1 MCLRLVLVQL
11 LLLIVANAALT
22 TTQLAQRPKLGC
34 PSTCGELELI
44 QYPFGTEPDCYLNE
58 DFFINCK
65 IHNNTPT
72 PFLGNS
78 SLVVTNITM
87 DGRFQV
93 QSNVSR
99 ACYNENTSNITT
111 SLEMDKNPI
120 SVTQNKFTVIG
131 CDSLGIILGTIGEKN
146 YSAGCFSWCDKLED
160 VTSGSCSGF
169 GCCQIDIPKGLKGI
183 EVAVISVYNH
193 TNVWQFNPC
202 SYAFVIEGSR
212 FNFSS
217 SNLSATIAKTV
228 PTAVDWA
235 ITGQGNCTEAR
246 KNESYAC
253 KENSDC
259 YEPPDNSAGGYLC
272 NCTEGYQGNPYIS
285 NGCKDIDECKP
296 ENHKCHYQASCVNNK
311 GNYTCECFK
320 GYKGDGKR
328 DGKGC
333 TPNQSLM
340 TNIILGV
347 GLGFVM
353 LLVLSSWIYFML
365 RNRRLIKLKEK
376 FFQQNGGFLLLTQ
389 LSKRSGTCDTT
400 RIFGAEE
407 LKKATNNFDEKRII
421 GRGGY
426 GTVYKGF
433 LVDSN
438 PVAIKKSKIVD
449 QSQIEQ
455 FINEVTVLSQINHR
469 NVVKLLGCCLE
480 TEVPLLVYEY
490 VINGTLFEHIH
501 NNDNAPTIPWE
512 TRLRIAAETA
522 GVLSY
527 LHSAAATPII
537 HRDVKSSNILLDDNF
552 TAKVSDFGASKL
564 VPMDV
569 TQLSTMVQGTL
580 GYLDPEY
587 LHTSQL
593 TEKSDVY
600 SFGVVL
606 VELITG
612 KKVLSFDRPEEER
625 SLVMYFLFSV
635 KGGSLFEILENSIV
649 NDDNKE
655 QMTEVA
661 ELAKRC
667 LQVKGEERPTMKEVA
682 MELEGLRRMNK
693 HLWDSVEVNIEETEH
708 LLSETS
714 YACNYDVG
722 GNSTV
727 AYDSMK
733 DHTPNDTGKRGDSD
747 SSLVLRSADEE
758 LDDDECLG
766 HVPETSWAVPQVP
779 SPPTTSGLYW
789 PKNSQ
794 NQSDSAVFVPDIY
807 CSASQNPYQYHLT
820 GPGSKKRRQF
830 NNYLCWMFSA

>member
-1 MCLRLVLVQL
+1 MQH
-11 LLLIVANAALT
+11 T
-22 TTQLAQRPKLGC
+22 TTQLAQLPKPDC
-34 PSTCGELELI
+34 IRKCGELESI
-44 QYPFGTEPDCYLNE
+44 PYPFGTEAGCYLNE
-58 DFFINCK
+58 DFFINCS
-65 IHNNTPT
+65 NTDNPPI
-72 PFLGNS
+72 PFLGISNIR
-78 SLVVTNITM
+78 VTNITM
-87 DGRFQV
+87 DGRLQV
-93 QSNVSR
+93 QSYVSR
-99 ACYNENTSNITT
+99 DCYDEKGNNTRTT
-111 SLEMDKNPI
+111 AILGMGQYTI
-120 SVTQNKFTVIG
+120 SDTQNKFTVIG
-131 CDSLGIILGTIGEKN
+131 CDSYGYIQGTIGEKN
-146 YSAGCFSWCDKLED
+146 FSAGCGSSCVRQED
-160 VTSGSCSGF
+160 VTNGSCLGF
-169 GCCQIDIPKGLKGI
+169 GCCQIEIPEGLKGI
-183 EVAVISVYNH
+183 AVQASSFDNH
-193 TNVWQFNPC
+193 AKVLQFNPC

-217 SNLSATIAKTV
+217 SNLSATITETDPTV

-235 ITGQGNCTEAR
+235 ITGQGECEEAR
-246 KNESYAC
+246 NNQSYAY
-253 KENSDC
+253 KENSYC
-259 YEPPDNSAGGYLC
+259 DNSPRGYLC
-272 NCTEGYQGNPYIS
+272 KCEDCYQGNPYIS
-285 NGCKDIDECKP
+285 NDCK
-296 ENHKCHYQASCVNNK
+296 
-311 GNYTCECFK
+311 
-320 GYKGDGKR
+320 
-328 DGKGC
+328 
-333 TPNQSLM
+333 
-340 TNIILGV
+340 GV

-353 LLVLSSWIYFML
+353 LLVISSWIYFML

-376 FFQQNGGFLLLTQ
+376 FFQQNGGFLLQTQ
-389 LSKRSGTCDTT
+389 LSERSGTCDAA

-426 GTVYKGF
+426 GTIYKGF
-433 LVDSN
+433 LIYSN

-490 VINGTLFEHIH
+490 VTNVTLFEHIH
-501 NNDNAPTIPWE
+501 NNDNAPTMPWE
-512 TRLRIAAETA
+512 TRLRIVLETA

-564 VPMDV
+564 VLMDV

-580 GYLDPEY
+580 GYLDPKY

-606 VELITG
+606 VELMTG
-612 KKVLSFDRPEEER
+612 MKVLSFDRPEEER
-625 SLVMYFLFSV
+625 SLVIYFLFSL

-655 QMTEVA
+655 QMREVA
-661 ELAKRC
+661 ELARRC
-667 LQVKGEERPTMKEVA
+667 LQVKGEERPTIKEVA

-693 HLWDSVEVNIEETEH
+693 HLWDNVEVNIEEIEH

-714 YACNYDVG
+714 NACNYDDG
-722 GNSTV
+722 GNSTA

-747 SSLVLRSADEE
+747 SSPILRSADEE

-779 SPPTTSGLYW
+779 SPPTASGLYW

-830 NNYLCWMFSA
+830 

>member
-22 TTQLAQRPKLGC
+22 TTQLAQPGC
-34 PSTCGELELI
+34 VRKCGELESI
-44 QYPFGTEPDCYLNE
+44 PYPFGTEADCYLNE
-58 DFFINCK
+58 DFFINCSNTD
-65 IHNNTPT
+65 NNP
-72 PFLGNS
+72 PIPYFQKSNIR
-78 SLVVTNITM
+78 VTNITM
-87 DGRFQV
+87 DGRLQV
-93 QSNVSR
+93 QSYVSR
-99 ACYNENTSNITT
+99 DCYDDKGNNT
-111 SLEMDKNPI
+111 KNYFAYLHMGKFTI
-120 SVTQNKFTVIG
+120 SDTQNMFTIIG
-131 CDSLGIILGTIGEKN
+131 CDSFGFILGTIGEIN
-146 YSAGCFSWCDKLED
+146 YKAGCISSCDRLED
-160 VTSGSCSGF
+160 VTNGSCSGI
-169 GCCQIDIPKGLKGI
+169 GCCQIDIPEGLKGI
-183 EVAVISVYNH
+183 EVHASSLNKH
-193 TNVWQFNPC
+193 TNVSQFNPC

-217 SNLSATIAKTV
+217 SNLSAAFTETV

-235 ITGQGNCTEAR
+235 ITGQGNCTVAR
-246 KNESYAC
+246 NNQSYAC

-259 YEPPDNSAGGYLC
+259 YEPPDHSAEGYLC
-272 NCTEGYQGNPYIS
+272 KCKDGYQGNPYIS
-285 NGCKDIDECKP
+285 NDCKDIDECKLG
-296 ENHKCHYQASCVNNK
+296 NVTCHHQAYCVNTE
-311 GNYTCECFK
+311 GNYTCKCFK
-320 GYKGDGKR
+320 RHKGDGKI
-328 DGKGC
+328 DGEGC
-333 TPNQSLM
+333 TPDQLLV
-340 TNIILGV
+340 TKIGIGV
-347 GLGFVM
+347 CLGFVM
-353 LLVLSSWIYFML
+353 LLVVSFWIYFIL

-376 FFQQNGGFLLLTQ
+376 FFQQNGGFLLQTQ
-389 LSKRSGTCDTT
+389 LSERSGTCNTA

-426 GTVYKGF
+426 GTVYMGF
-433 LVDSN
+433 LTDSN

-490 VINGTLFEHIH
+490 VTNGTLFEHIH

-527 LHSAAATPII
+527 LHSAAATPVI

-606 VELITG
+606 VELMTG

-625 SLVMYFLFSV
+625 SLVMYFIFSL
-635 KGGSLFEILENSIV
+635 KGGSLFEMLENSIV
-649 NDDNKE
+649 NDDNTE
-655 QMTEVA
+655 QMREVA
-661 ELAKRC
+661 ELARRC

-682 MELEGLRRMNK
+682 MELEGLRMMNK
-693 HLWDSVEVNIEETEH
+693 HLWDNVEVNIEETEH

-714 YACNYDVG
+714 YACNYDDG
-722 GNSTV
+722 GNSTA

-733 DHTPNDTGKRGDSD
+733 DHTPVALHGSGSVTSFFRLLHRFHIVFDVIGSASSIPSSGFFTFPFEDHNGSQRRMHKKLP
-747 SSLVLRSADEE
+747 SSLLVIHE
-758 LDDDECLG
+758 
-766 HVPETSWAVPQVP
+766 
-779 SPPTTSGLYW
+779 
-789 PKNSQ
+789 
-794 NQSDSAVFVPDIY
+794 
-807 CSASQNPYQYHLT
+807 
-820 GPGSKKRRQF
+820 
-830 NNYLCWMFSA
+830 

>member
-22 TTQLAQRPKLGC
+22 TTQLAQRPKPDCLRN
-34 PSTCGELELI
+34 CGELESI
-44 QYPFGTEPDCYLNE
+44 PYPFGTEPGCYLNE
-58 DFFINCK
+58 DFLITCDSTHYNPP
-65 IHNNTPT
+65 I
-72 PFLGNS
+72 PFLWKSN
-78 SLVVTNITM
+78 LNVTNITM
-87 DGRFQV
+87 DGRLQV
-93 QSNVSR
+93 QSYVSR
-99 ACYNENTSNITT
+99 DCYDDKGNITIKNEP
-111 SLEMDKNPI
+111 SLYMGKFTISDTKNM
-120 SVTQNKFTVIG
+120 FTVIG
-131 CDSLGIILGTIGEKN
+131 CDSYGYIQGTIDEKN
-146 YSAGCFSWCDKLED
+146 YSAGCMSSCDRLKD
-160 VTSGSCSGF
+160 VINGSCSGF
-169 GCCQIDIPKGLKGI
+169 GCCQIEIPKGLKGI
-183 EVAVISVYNH
+183 AVEASSFNRH
-193 TNVWQFNPC
+193 EKVWQFNPC
-202 SYAFVIEGSR
+202 SYAFVVEGSR

-217 SNLSATIAKTV
+217 SNLSATITETIPDV

-235 ITGQGNCTEAR
+235 ITGQGKCEEAR
-246 KNESYAC
+246 NNQSYAC

-272 NCTEGYQGNPYIS
+272 KCKDGYQGNPYIS
-285 NGCKDIDECKP
+285 NDCRDIDECKQRKY
-296 ENHKCHYQASCVNNK
+296 KCHNQAFCVNTE
-311 GNYTCECFK
+311 GNYTCQCFK
-320 GYKGDGKR
+320 GYKGDGKI

-333 TPNQSLM
+333 TPNQLPM
-340 TNIILGV
+340 TKISLGV
-347 GLGFVM
+347 GLGIVM
-353 LLVLSSWIYFML
+353 LLVVSSWIYFIL

-376 FFQQNGGFLLLTQ
+376 FFQQNGGFLLKFFQQNGGFLLQTQ

-400 RIFGAEE
+400 RIFSAEE

-433 LVDSN
+433 LIDSN
-438 PVAIKKSKIVD
+438 PVSIKKSKIVD

-490 VINGTLFEHIH
+490 VTNGTLFEHIH

-606 VELITG
+606 VELMTG
-612 KKVLSFDRPEEER
+612 KKVASFDRPEEER
-625 SLVMYFLFSV
+625 SLVIYFLFSL
-635 KGGSLFEILENSIV
+635 KGGSLFEILENSII

-655 QMTEVA
+655 QMREVA
-661 ELAKRC
+661 ELARRC

-693 HLWDSVEVNIEETEH
+693 H
-708 LLSETS
+708 
-714 YACNYDVG
+714 
-722 GNSTV
+722 
-727 AYDSMK
+727 
-733 DHTPNDTGKRGDSD
+733 
-747 SSLVLRSADEE
+747 
-758 LDDDECLG
+758 
-766 HVPETSWAVPQVP
+766 
-779 SPPTTSGLYW
+779 
-789 PKNSQ
+789 
-794 NQSDSAVFVPDIY
+794 
-807 CSASQNPYQYHLT
+807 
-820 GPGSKKRRQF
+820 
-830 NNYLCWMFSA
+830 